1 MMLPESEFQRRRE
14 ALSSAVAR
22 PIALLAGGVRDRNL
36 PGYGHRH
43 RSSSDM
49 LYVSGCG
56 EPDAAA
62 LLVDGALELYLPVAP
77 AGDALWH
84 GPQPTLE
91 ARAQG
96 SFASVVRPL
105 AELEGRLSALLTEG
119 GVATVAGPDPAANER
134 LAWWTHR
141 ALRFGTDPGDDDLVD
156 ALCALRRRKSA
167 SEIEAMRAAAAL
179 SADAHLLVAAAAKP
193 GVAERSLA
201 AIFEAALAS
210 AGATPGYGT
219 ILTRRGE
226 ILHCHDHD
234 DRLAEGDLLLVD
246 GGGELGPAFG
256 NAQGYG
262 ADLTRTWPIGG
273 RFVGRQRAAYAAVL
287 AAWQAAVDC
296 ARPGVRYRAVHDAAA
311 LVIAEFLRAEGILK
325 ISAAEAVAIGAHGL
339 FFPHGVGHLLGLD
352 VHDLEAFGDRGAY
365 PPGQARADIFGTRF
379 LRLDLPLEPGYVVTI
394 EPGFYA
400 VPSILHDPALRERFG
415 DSVEWARAESWLGFG
430 GVRIEDDVAI
440 AETGVDVLSDGLP
453 RSLAGVEAA
462 MAARCDLAAALMR

>member
-1 MMLPESEFQRRRE
+1 MALPESEFQRRRG
-14 ALSSAVAR
+14 ALSAAVDR
-22 PIALLAGGVRDRNL
+22 PIVLLAGGVRDRNL
-36 PGYGHRH
+36 PGYGHPH

-56 EPDAAA
+56 EPGAAA
-62 LLVDGALELYLPVAP
+62 LLIDGALELYLPVAP
-77 AGDALWH
+77 PGDALWH
-84 GPQPTLE
+84 GPQTTLE

-96 SFASVVRPL
+96 CFVSEVRPI
-105 AELEGRLSALLTEG
+105 AELEGRLSGLLSSG
-119 GVATVAGPDPAANER
+119 GVATVASPDPAANER

-141 ALRFGTDPGDDDLVD
+141 ALRFGVDPGDDDLVD

-167 SEIEAMRAAAAL
+167 SEIEAMRTAAAL

-193 GVAERSLA
+193 GVSERSLA
-201 AIFEAALAS
+201 AMFEASLAN

-226 ILHCHDHD
+226 ILHCHDHSG
-234 DRLAEGDLLLVD
+234 RLALGDLLLVD

-273 RFVGRQRAAYAAVL
+273 RFVGRQRAAYSAVL
-287 AAWQAAVDC
+287 AAWQAAVDS
-296 ARPGVRYRAVHDAAA
+296 ARPGVRYRVVHDASAS
-311 LVIAEFLRAEGILK
+311 VIAEFLRAEGILT
-325 ISAAEAVAIGAHGL
+325 IAAEEAVGIGAHGL

-365 PPGQARADIFGTRF
+365 PPGEGRADIFGTRF
-379 LRLDLPLEPGYVVTI
+379 LRLNLPLEPGFVVTI

-400 VPSILHDPALRERFG
+400 VPSILHDPTLRERFKG
-415 DSVEWARAESWLGFG
+415 CVDWAKAEAWLGFG
-430 GVRIEDDVAI
+430 GIRIEDDVAI
-440 AETGVDVLSDGLP
+440 AESGIDVLSEGLP

-462 MAARCDLAAALMR
+462 MATRLDLAAALLR